1 MTFEIS
7 EESKNG
13 MRKKQTEDGDQ
24 RRERGERQREGHQH
38 QHRDPGDRRHR
49 SVVSTIMV
57 SGQCQMTLTL
67 CPERRM
73 TRGGRR
79 DGAPSQTQI
88 MKTMI
93 TMNEGVIILLLSR
106 ENMKGTPSQGR
117 VKVSLQLVWI
127 CST

>member
-13 MRKKQTEDGDQ
+13 LRKKQTEDGDQ
-24 RRERGERQREGHQH
+24 RRERGDRQRDRDI
-38 QHRDPGDRRHR
+38 RDPGDRRHR
-49 SVVSTIMV
+49 SVPWAVRPA
-57 SGQCQMTLTL
+57 LTV

-88 MKTMI
+88 MKIMI

-106 ENMKGTPSQGR
+106 ENMKGTLSQGR
-117 VKVSLQLVWI
+117 VKVSLQVVWI
-127 CST
+127 ERM